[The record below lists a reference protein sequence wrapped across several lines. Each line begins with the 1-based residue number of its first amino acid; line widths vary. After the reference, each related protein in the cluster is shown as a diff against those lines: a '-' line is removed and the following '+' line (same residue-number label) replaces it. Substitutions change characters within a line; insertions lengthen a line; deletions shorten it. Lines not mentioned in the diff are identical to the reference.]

1 MIKLLKCYILKYKI
15 TNPTREILIYDDKNA
30 ELNKCVLSFT
40 LKTLTDLVYL
50 TSNGKA
56 LQSLEAA

>member
-15 TNPTREILIYDDKNA
+15 TNPTREILSYDDKNA

-40 LKTLTDLVYL
+40 FKH
-50 TSNGKA
+50 S
-56 LQSLEAA
+56 